1 MSTFH
6 GHCWRIHIK
15 IFSALCGWCT
25 IFFFNIL
32 HLLHLVWPGGRSKTC
47 SLISQISHFCQK
59 IKNRSFFPFF
69 LKAFGFQHSEIYTS
83 KEISSNHN
91 ISFGCFS
98 SAGFLKILQIV
109 YCKYFDSCDLVKV
122 SLNDPEKP
130 FDHPGYSYQ
139 LKDGDSMDL
148 KWCQRTDDCYKSCG
162 NFPPCLQARGACCK
176 L

>member
-1 MSTFH
+1 MQLDIPNIPILPKDQKLQF
-6 GHCWRIHIK
+6 
-15 IFSALCGWCT
+15 FS
-25 IFFFNIL
+25 
-32 HLLHLVWPGGRSKTC
+32 
-47 SLISQISHFCQK
+47 
-59 IKNRSFFPFF
+59 FF

-83 KEISSNHN
+83 KEISSQHN

-139 LKDGDSMDL
+139 LKDCDSMDL
-148 KWCQRTDDCYKSCG
+148 K
-162 NFPPCLQARGACCK
+162 
-176 L
+176 

>member
-1 MSTFH
+1 MDSVLSFFL
-6 GHCWRIHIK
+6 
-15 IFSALCGWCT
+15 IFC
-25 IFFFNIL
+25 IFFIL
-32 HLLHLVWPGGRSKTC
+32 FDLAAGQRRTAWYPKYPIFAKRSKTAV
-47 SLISQISHFCQK
+47 
-59 IKNRSFFPFF
+59 FF
-69 LKAFGFQHSEIYTS
+69 LFSWKPLGFSTLSSEIYTS
-83 KEISSNHN
+83 KEISSQHN

-109 YCKYFDSCDLVKV
+109 YCNYFDSCDLVKV

-162 NFPPCLQARGACCK
+162 NFPPCLQARRACCK